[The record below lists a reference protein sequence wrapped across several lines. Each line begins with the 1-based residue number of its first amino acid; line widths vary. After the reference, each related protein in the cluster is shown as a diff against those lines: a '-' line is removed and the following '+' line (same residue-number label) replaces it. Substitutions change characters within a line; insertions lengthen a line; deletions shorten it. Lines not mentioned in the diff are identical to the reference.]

1 MQVGDEDG
9 HGQYGVLDEDADGL
23 LCHECGD
30 RFTHLGLHTSKAHGV
45 TADEYRAA
53 HGLSRRG
60 LVVKATR
67 RAIADN
73 ARERYPTNTMFV
85 QRRNPAAAT
94 AARLERAE
102 SLHSPAGLEAMR
114 EANAARRGML
124 RLGTVVVC
132 ELCGFYARG
141 AGQRGTTRKILLGQY
156 LGFGGILLAAV
167 VVSLGARSFLP
178 EDALPYFGLLPL
190 ALGLYAAWRAWRNR
204 GDDDDDDEAKVADK
218 QVGVLTVAAVTSANG
233 GDNIGVYVP
242 VFATAS
248 TTAIIAYCLVFL
260 ALVGLLVLAAKY
272 VATRRPIAEV
282 LERWEHI
289 LFPLVL
295 IGLSYSRE
303 SRSPPHVR
311 RATKRSYL
319 FYDGTRGG
327 LRHEH

>member
-1 MQVGDEDG
+1 MELLTPILQAIGLFVATNIDDII
-9 HGQYGVLDEDADGL
+9 VL
-23 LCHECGD
+23 
-30 RFTHLGLHTSKAHGV
+30 
-45 TADEYRAA
+45 
-53 HGLSRRG
+53 
-60 LVVKATR
+60 
-67 RAIADN
+67 
-73 ARERYPTNTMFV
+73 
-85 QRRNPAAAT
+85 
-94 AARLERAE
+94 
-102 SLHSPAGLEAMR
+102 SL
-114 EANAARRGML
+114 
-124 RLGTVVVC
+124 
-132 ELCGFYARG
+132 FYARG

-178 EDALPYFGLLPL
+178 EDALPYFGLIPL

-204 GDDDDDDEAKVADK
+204 GDDDDDEAKVADK
-218 QVGVLTVAAVTSANG
+218 QVGILTVAAVTFANG

-295 IGLSYSRE
+295 IGLGIVILLE
-303 SRSPPHVR
+303 
-311 RATKRSYL
+311 
-319 FYDGTRGG
+319 GG
-327 LRHEH
+327 AFGL